1 MSTVTD
7 EPTILLLN
15 CSDLAKHLR
24 ARDLASVRVRNLRAL
39 QEPRSDVAV
48 RAIVLGRAAFGREGV
63 RGVVEKI
70 RQTWP
75 LVDVVVWGARASASF
90 VRSALQGGASD
101 VLLTESPEL
110 CSRSIADIVGAQ
122 QLLPRAAQLGSQGER
137 HTVFEGMVSRSPK
150 MWDLFDTISRVAPT
164 NAAVLILGETGTGK
178 ELLARAVHHN
188 SERSGRFVAVNC
200 AATAENLIDSE
211 LFGHVQGAF
220 TGAVREKTGLFRHA
234 DGGTLMLDEI
244 GNIPLAGQHRLLRA
258 LQEGSVR
265 PVGGQRELP
274 VDVRVIAATSID
286 LEQEVRES
294 RFREDLFYRLD
305 VIRLEVPPLR
315 DRQEDIIFLFGHFS
329 SRIAAHYNLERPEVT
344 DGFLDVLVQYD
355 WPGNVRQLENVT
367 ERLVLTHPN
376 RRVSADQLH
385 QLLPFRDGAS
395 APLVRAAA
403 GALPTPDSSV
413 PLVEALAPHVA
424 QLERSYLEACL
435 EACEGRIGRSA
446 ERAGIS
452 RRTLLRKLNAHGI
465 DKMRFRPTIGS

>member
-1 MSTVTD
+1 MASSADQPTV
-7 EPTILLLN
+7 LLLS
-15 CSDLAKHLR
+15 CSDLVKHLR
-24 ARDLASVRVRNLRAL
+24 ARGLASVRLRNLRAVL
-39 QEPRSDVAV
+39 EPRSDAAV

-63 RGVVEKI
+63 QGIVERI

-75 LVDVVVWGARASASF
+75 LVDVVVWSPRASARF
-90 VRSALQGGASD
+90 VRSALQGGARD
-101 VLLTESPEL
+101 VLLTESPDV
-110 CSRSIADIVGAQ
+110 CGRAIAKIVEAQ
-122 QLLPRAAQLGSQGER
+122 QLLPRAAKLGSRDES
-137 HTVFEGMVSRSPK
+137 HTEFAGMVSRSPK

-178 ELLARAVHHN
+178 ELLARAVHLH

-258 LQEGSVR
+258 LQEGCVR
-265 PVGGQRELP
+265 PVGGQLEVP
-274 VDVRVIAATSID
+274 IDVRVIAATSIG

-329 SRIAAHYNLERPEVT
+329 ARIAAHYNLERPEVT
-344 DGFLDVLVQYD
+344 DGFLDVLAQYD

-385 QLLPFRDGAS
+385 QLLPFRDGAPP
-395 APLVRAAA
+395 PLLRASVAA
-403 GALPTPDSSV
+403 SPSLDSGV
-413 PLVEALAPHVA
+413 PLAEALAPHVA
-424 QLERSYLEACL
+424 RLERSYLEACL
-435 EACEGRIGRSA
+435 HACDGRIGRSA

-465 DKMRFRPTIGS
+465 DKSRFRPASRS